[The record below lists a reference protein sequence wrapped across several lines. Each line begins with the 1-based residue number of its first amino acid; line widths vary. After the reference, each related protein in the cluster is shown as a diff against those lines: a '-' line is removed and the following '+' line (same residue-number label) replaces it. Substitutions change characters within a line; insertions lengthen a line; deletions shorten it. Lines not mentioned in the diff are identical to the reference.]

1 MVAAVIDTNVLLVAN
16 GSHPGV
22 SPECQE
28 ACVRRLLVHKQSGVT
43 VIDSGY
49 LILSEY
55 QNRIRS
61 NQSKRVGDVFL
72 KWLLQNKSNSARV
85 HQVELN
91 ESRGNTFVEFPD
103 TELQARFDPSD
114 RKFVAVAHA
123 HPGKP
128 PVWQAVDSKWLDW
141 WPDLLKM
148 GVKVEFRAKPMCAS
162 SIVRSF
168 PNEPC
173 PNFRKCS

>member
-1 MVAAVIDTNVLLVAN
+1 MAPAVIDTNVLLVAN

-141 WPDLLKM
+141 WPNLLKM
-148 GVKVEFRAKPMCAS
+148 GVKVEFLCQAD
-162 SIVRSF
+162 VRKFYRKKF
-168 PNEPC
+168 PERTVPEF
-173 PNFRKCS
+173 PEA

>member
-1 MVAAVIDTNVLLVAN
+1 M
-16 GSHPGV
+16 
-22 SPECQE
+22 
-28 ACVRRLLVHKQSGVT
+28 RRLLVHKQSGVT

-123 HPGKP
+123 HPDQP

-141 WPDLLKM
+141 WPNLLKM
-148 GVKVEFRAKPMCAS
+148 GVKVEFLCQAD
-162 SIVRSF
+162 VRKFYRKKF
-168 PNEPC
+168 PERTVPEF
-173 PNFRKCS
+173 PEA